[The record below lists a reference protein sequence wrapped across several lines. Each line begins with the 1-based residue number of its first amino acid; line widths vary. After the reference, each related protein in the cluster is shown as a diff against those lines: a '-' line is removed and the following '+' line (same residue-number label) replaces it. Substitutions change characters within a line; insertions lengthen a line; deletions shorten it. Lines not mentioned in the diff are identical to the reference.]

1 MSTATLPSVIED
13 IDIQDLFDLDI
24 RIERTENTAEDSWT
38 TFGCPSIS
46 CPSWLPTTCC
56 I

>member
-24 RIERTENTAEDSWT
+24 QIERTETIAEDSFT
-38 TFGCPSIS
+38 SIGCPSLVCWS
-46 CPSWLPTTCC
+46 YLPTGCC
-56 I
+56 A